1 MYLGARVSRAINQ
14 EQKKHTALNE
24 QNKQKAAGHLE
35 IVHKAPLKSE
45 ISKSKKKVCYLYS
58 WKILIGTTITPVM
71 GSEQINIP
79 ETN

>member
-35 IVHKAPLKSE
+35 IVHKAPLKCE
-45 ISKSKKKVCYLYS
+45 ISKSKKKSL
-58 WKILIGTTITPVM
+58 LPVQLENFHRDHNYTSD
-71 GSEQINIP
+71 GLR
-79 ETN
+79 TNKHSRN